1 MPCDERGGAPAVH
14 TDLPAKADDP
24 PVPDEKHVRDAPR
37 LGVQVARAAG
47 LVALAFVGM
56 LAVGMFPADLRR
68 GSMTPHAI
76 EQLLNRAR
84 L

>member
-37 LGVQVARAAG
+37 LGVRVALAAG
-47 LVALAFVGM
+47 LLALAFV
-56 LAVGMFPADLRR
+56 
-68 GSMTPHAI
+68 
-76 EQLLNRAR
+76 
-84 L
+84 